1 MLGEIEAG
9 EHKET
14 KSNTQACHQWR
25 AWDASPPW
33 GGSAKSQML
42 LWHQYL
48 VLRKRR
54 GGVSLVIGVFLVLA
68 SLSWVFQAFLFRG
81 IAHGVSAF
89 VVVDET
95 CAAI

>member
-1 MLGEIEAG
+1 MESVGRLPAMGGECE
-9 EHKET
+9 EP
-14 KSNTQACHQWR
+14 
-25 AWDASPPW
+25 DAAVAPVP
-33 GGSAKSQML
+33 SAK
-42 LWHQYL
+42 
-48 VLRKRR
+48 KKK